1 MTRVQAATIPFLL
14 LATTSLAAAAEP
26 DFATIFAGR
35 EGCFELYDLATGQVT
50 VRFNPE
56 QCELRTSPCST
67 FKVPLALMAFDAGVL
82 KDENSGIKWD
92 GTHYAH
98 ETWNRDQTAAT
109 WMQYSV
115 VWFSQKLTPQLGMAR
130 MKDYLAKFDYGN
142 RDTSGGLTR
151 LWLESSLTISP
162 DEQLRFWVRF
172 WREELLV
179 SPHAFAMTKQITLV
193 ETSPDG
199 WILHGKT
206 GSGSSGKVAA
216 DGKTPLWI
224 GWFAGH
230 VERDRKQYVFVT
242 RYVDVRV
249 SSDERPAGL
258 IAREMSKQILGK
270 LGLY

>member
-1 MTRVQAATIPFLL
+1 MTRTRAVAIPLLL
-14 LATTSLAAAAEP
+14 LAAASLAAAAEP

-50 VRFNPE
+50 VRFNPK
-56 QCELRTSPCST
+56 QCELRTSPMST

-82 KDENSGIKWD
+82 KDESSAIKWD
-92 GTHYAH
+92 GTHYAR

-130 MKDYLAKFDYGN
+130 IKDDLAKLDYGN
-142 RDTSGGLTR
+142 HDASGGLTR
-151 LWLESSLTISP
+151 FWLESSLKISP
-162 DEQLRFWVRF
+162 DEQLRFWVKF
-172 WREELLV
+172 WREELPV
-179 SPHAFAMTKQITLV
+179 SSHAFAMTKKITLV
-193 ETSPDG
+193 ETSPGG
-199 WILHGKT
+199 WVLHGKT

-230 VERDRKQYVFVT
+230 VERDGKQYVFVT
-242 RYVDVRV
+242 RYVDVQG
-249 SSDERPAGL
+249 SSDDRPAGL
-258 IAREMSKQILGK
+258 IASEMSKQILGK